1 MNTCHCVNMFFCPA
15 MAAAGSV
22 MMALSNHCSHQL
34 TLQPGHQLVCNH
46 LQSFQCSGHMTP
58 GQPVRHNDCPGF
70 SRPES
75 MRNQQLAVVFR
86 GPEQHWLVPQMR
98 NGPKA
103 LDSLCLVNAD
113 KVSVAV
119 LPFLLE
125 GGMYV

>member
-1 MNTCHCVNMFFCPA
+1 
-15 MAAAGSV
+15 
-22 MMALSNHCSHQL
+22 
-34 TLQPGHQLVCNH
+34 
-46 LQSFQCSGHMTP
+46 MTP
-58 GQPVRHNDCPGF
+58 GQPVRHNDYPGF

-119 LPFLLE
+119 LPFCWKGACMSDRFQDYTDMEFLGLW
-125 GGMYV
+125 VIATV